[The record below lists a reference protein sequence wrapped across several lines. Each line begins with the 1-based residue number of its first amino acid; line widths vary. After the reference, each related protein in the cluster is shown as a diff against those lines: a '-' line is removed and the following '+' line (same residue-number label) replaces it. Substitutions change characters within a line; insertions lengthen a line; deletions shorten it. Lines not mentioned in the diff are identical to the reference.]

1 MNSFNDP
8 LLFIKAPPVF
18 HLPPNIKV
26 NVPVEVQMDAVEE
39 VQDESTSIYEIRT
52 TMSKKTLAILE
63 KLHFLSKPFQ
73 RKAYRPLVFHMEG
86 GIYLQGEV
94 ADVDDDVV
102 TLIIGEGEIV
112 TYPVNKVEKI
122 VWRGVEMK

>member
-1 MNSFNDP
+1 
-8 LLFIKAPPVF
+8 
-18 HLPPNIKV
+18 
-26 NVPVEVQMDAVEE
+26 MDVVEE
-39 VQDESTSIYEIRT
+39 IQDESTSIYEIRS

-73 RKAYRPLVFHMEG
+73 RKAYRPLVFHIEG
-86 GIYLQGEV
+86 GIYLQGEIVEV
-94 ADVDDDVV
+94 ADDLV

-112 TYPVNKVEKI
+112 KYPVNKVEKI